1 MAAPPYLPDVSSRL
15 SLAQPTSHCVIPRSS
30 RRRRGRRGI
39 CWSLPDVVI
48 PPCCQIVPAW
58 VFRLNQGNS
67 LGPRPGLDLLF
78 PRDRSIHFSVALE
91 IHQPVNVVTLREPRS
106 ASFPVLPYPAKN
118 VVGYSGIDIP
128 GTARQNVHVVGHC
141 RLPIIKAVPRLSA
154 VSSRL
159 SRGERGKERSEPS
172 ERSDEG
178 TACAC
183 SMSPNRPAMPGQA
196 NSRSLATLG
205 MTQFGGCAK
214 ETVCGGYLIDVSSR
228 LPRKK

>member
-1 MAAPPYLPDVSSRL
+1 MAAPPYLTDVSSRL
-15 SLAQPTSHCVIPRSS
+15 PLAQPTSHCVIPLAPSVVEGRSS

-141 RLPIIKAVPRLSA
+141 RLPIIKAVPRLLA
-154 VSSRL
+154 VPSRL

-172 ERSDEG
+172 ERSDER

-183 SMSPNRPAMPGQA
+183 PCPQTAPPCRDRRTADPSL
-196 NSRSLATLG
+196 RSG
-205 MTQFGGCAK
+205 
-214 ETVCGGYLIDVSSR
+214 
-228 LPRKK
+228 